1 VSFEGTFSAA
11 AGGISKIRSE
21 VSEIARLCGLDEK
34 RVNEVALAVSEA
46 ATNAIVHGYRGDPGL
61 IHVSAERAN
70 GELTILVTDEGLG
83 MGPRLDSPGLGL
95 GLPIIAK
102 LTQRFD
108 VISKGSG
115 TRIHMVFDCPAC
127 AEAA

>member
-1 VSFEGTFSAA
+1 
-11 AGGISKIRSE
+11 
-21 VSEIARLCGLDEK
+21 LCGLDEK
-34 RVNEVALAVSEA
+34 RVGEVALAVSEA

-61 IHVSAERAN
+61 IHVSATRAN
-70 GELTILVTDEGLG
+70 GELTVLVTDEGLG

-108 VISKGSG
+108 VISRGSG
-115 TRIHMVFDCPAC
+115 TRIHMVFDCPVC
-127 AEAA
+127 SEEG